1 MISFLVA
8 LNIHFL
14 ENQSPLRT
22 FLSMFEMITNGLTT
36 GHSEGT
42 ISSMPINVAR
52 SPTSWLK
59 LQDQLTGKELIRIVK
74 PGGYRMV
81 AKAFD
86 PTFFVLRGSNRSKI
100 PSMLPNL
107 ANVIDFNK
115 ITDHLLGFVLTI
127 VVVIAGVTMLM
138 NHLLMKYIAEEDMS
152 DVAENDSP
160 PLTCQ
165 TLYEGH
171 SLDVVMLATS
181 VRGIVVSVGLDRRI
195 VVWKLKNRWQVPSK
209 DIIRPT
215 CPEHIL
221 WPVMA
226 IALDAKGE
234 WLAIAPRVG
243 MISFWHVGEATFK
256 GSIAVDLAG
265 HQPSAFF
272 FEPGRRSDPDQGPC
286 LIVLR
291 QNGWLSEI
299 CMRTRQA
306 LHHRICTGVV
316 VSSSHGVCTPRLPL
330 RIVTACQKGRIFV
343 TSKLAGDW
351 HTEQLNMFDQPMVP
365 SMLEAGGEAP
375 MVLLLP
381 ALGMIVV
388 SRSCSVD
395 LVDLLS
401 GMYCFVAHLL
411 DCGSDKT
418 KGNIV
423 RTFQTG
429 QFKPS
434 TLRAFHAKRRTC
446 LYCGCPAVLSFSLAY
461 SERESGMFI
470 MHTFFSAR
478 GRMRDICLRGERDRR
493 ERKCTGFESVVEAV
507 HWLENVEGWEPT
519 NLNMVAG
526 IRRREGEGDDQSSSS
541 DHEYSY
547 SSYKPYS
554 LRRRGQIQKRP
565 SADDEDE
572 WEAWTMHA
580 DGAVTSYP
588 LSYKNGENGDDSLLV
603 SKAGPVCKVGQ
614 RSVAVGF
621 GNTVKVVIVGN
632 ERYEDDDDDD
642 LYRISRRVRSHRR

>member
-1 MISFLVA
+1 MICFLVG
-8 LNIHFL
+8 LNMHFL

-22 FLSMFEMITNGLTT
+22 CLALFEMISSGLNTSC
-36 GHSEGT
+36 SENART
-42 ISSMPINVAR
+42 AMLTMPINVAR

-86 PTFFVLRGSNRSKI
+86 PIFFVLRGSNRSKI

-107 ANVIDFNK
+107 ASVIDLNK
-115 ITDHLLGFVLTI
+115 IMENLQGFILTI
-127 VVVIAGVTMLM
+127 VIVVAGVTLLM
-138 NHLLMKYIAEEDMS
+138 SHLLMKYTS
-152 DVAENDSP
+152 DEGMNDATENDGP
-160 PLTCQ
+160 LLTCQ

-226 IALDAKGE
+226 IALDEKGE

-243 MISFWHVGEATFK
+243 GISFWHLGEATFK
-256 GSIAVDLAG
+256 GSVAVDLAG

-272 FEPGRRSDPDQGPC
+272 FEPGRHNDPDQGPY

-291 QNGWLSEI
+291 QNGWLYEI
-299 CMRTRQA
+299 CIRTRHA
-306 LHHRICTGVV
+306 VRHRICTGVV

-330 RIVTACQKGRIFV
+330 RIVTACERGRIFV
-343 TSKLAGDW
+343 TSKSAGDW
-351 HTEQLNMFDQPMVP
+351 RTEQLNMFDQPMVP

-375 MVLLLP
+375 TVLLLS

-401 GMYCFVAHLL
+401 GMYYY
-411 DCGSDKT
+411 T
-418 KGNIV
+418 
-423 RTFQTG
+423 R
-429 QFKPS
+429 
-434 TLRAFHAKRRTC
+434 
-446 LYCGCPAVLSFSLAY
+446 
-461 SERESGMFI
+461 
-470 MHTFFSAR
+470 
-478 GRMRDICLRGERDRR
+478 
-493 ERKCTGFESVVEAV
+493 
-507 HWLENVEGWEPT
+507 
-519 NLNMVAG
+519 
-526 IRRREGEGDDQSSSS
+526 
-541 DHEYSY
+541 
-547 SSYKPYS
+547 
-554 LRRRGQIQKRP
+554 
-565 SADDEDE
+565 
-572 WEAWTMHA
+572 
-580 DGAVTSYP
+580 
-588 LSYKNGENGDDSLLV
+588 
-603 SKAGPVCKVGQ
+603 
-614 RSVAVGF
+614 
-621 GNTVKVVIVGN
+621 
-632 ERYEDDDDDD
+632 
-642 LYRISRRVRSHRR
+642 